1 MADLTTPRVD
11 PPIHFKSLAVLASY
25 LSIAAILTAIC
36 CKTIYTR
43 YQARQK
49 NNDWAT
55 PNRHRQFFL
64 FTSLATLSIATTWY
78 YMFMVFAHSYNTWV
92 TSPEGILYLSVDM
105 HFLVRAGLWLKKSY
119 LFQEAWETV
128 SETPTR
134 VWWSGQIFGWTI
146 GWSVF
151 LAITGRRYRIPHVW
165 VYMLLAQF
173 VAVSFAANLFFVT
186 ILVSPRPDRRDVFFA
201 WAPPLLAE
209 VLPVVLSLLGT
220 LAVPVYAHRKEFM
233 PLLLIPHVLVFVP
246 CLLGPSAAGSKDTAV
261 AKQGEP
267 EQTTRRY
274 VVFLQLVWAAFVAL
288 QAYFTALMLE
298 DVGVDVSYSE
308 VGRRLLDAV
317 YAHPACSS
325 VSWDVVCCTL
335 SASLWA
341 VVHGFDT
348 SSMIGGQ

>member
-1 MADLTTPRVD
+1 MAEVN
-11 PPIHFKSLAVLASY
+11 PPIHYKSLAVLASY
-25 LSIAAILTAIC
+25 LSTAAILTAIC
-36 CKTIYTR
+36 CNTIYTR

-55 PNRHRQFFL
+55 PHRRNQFFL
-64 FTSLATLSIATTWY
+64 FTCLATLSIATTWY
-78 YMFMVFAHSYNTWV
+78 YMFMVFVHSYTTWA
-92 TSPEGILYLSVDM
+92 TSPEGIAYSTIDM
-105 HFLVRAGLWLKKSY
+105 NFLVRAGLWLKKSY

-134 VWWSGQIFGWTI
+134 FWWSGQIFGWTI

-151 LAITGRRYRIPHVW
+151 LAITGRRYRIPRVW

-186 ILVSPRPDRRDVFFA
+186 ILVSPRPDRKDVFFA
-201 WAPPLLAE
+201 WAPPLLVE
-209 VLPVVLSLLGT
+209 VLPVVLSLLDT
-220 LAVPVYAHRKEFM
+220 LAVPVYARRKEFM
-233 PLLLIPHVLVFVP
+233 PLLLLPHVLVFVP
-246 CLLGPSAAGSKDTAV
+246 CLLGPGAGAGSKDTAV
-261 AKQGEP
+261 AQGER
-267 EQTTRRY
+267 TTRRY
-274 VVFLQLVWAAFVAL
+274 VVFLQWVWAAFVAL
-288 QAYFTALMLE
+288 QAYFTALMLK
-298 DVGVDVSYSE
+298 DVGMDVEYGE

-325 VSWDVVCCTL
+325 VSWDVICCTL